1 MHLNSQKSNL
11 LFSKLLFPN
20 PDVTYQQKNK
30 TSNPLTLKN
39 ISSDWLWASFVY
51 IVLFLKPFPPYL
63 LFTSFSSNYFFF
75 SFSTD
80 PDHRSIH
87 QQFNSQFC
95 IYFIIFI
102 MIQLNLSVNIS
113 FKVPLTISLIN

>member
-95 IYFIIFI
+95 IYFISSFSFH
-102 MIQLNLSVNIS
+102 NLREFNS
-113 FKVPLTISLIN
+113 FKILDRGSL